1 MKKKKRYIVI
11 LVILA
16 IYVVLML
23 LVMGKDLL
31 ITSKDTATI
40 IVGDTSVWI
49 YKDEGWTNVT
59 SSSTLES
66 LSWQEYDVYLDN
78 KKAGSYYLWNSDS
91 KWYLFDEKKNAVNKE
106 GTLLA
111 FSSNYDIKV
120 KNFTSSD
127 IRNYYHVEKVLEE
140 NDLSTSSKY
149 TVATET
155 SVDIDN
161 DGQNETFYFV
171 SNAFSLDYT
180 PSKIF
185 SLVFMVKNSKIY
197 PIYTDIAP
205 NNTNNGC
212 KPYLSAVFDIDN
224 DNEYEMVISC
234 GKYSTDTP
242 ADMLYK
248 LTDEGFKII
257 ISNQ

>member
-11 LVILA
+11 LAALAVYVI
-16 IYVVLML
+16 LML
-23 LVMGKDLL
+23 LVLGKDML
-31 ITSKDTATI
+31 IKNKDTMTL

-49 YKDEGWTNVT
+49 YKDEGWTNIT
-59 SSSTLES
+59 NPSTIES
-66 LSWQEYDVYLDN
+66 LSWTNYDVYLDN
-78 KKAGSYYLWNSDS
+78 KKTGNYYLWNDRD
-91 KWYLFDEKKNAVNKE
+91 KWYLFDEKKNAITRDGN
-106 GTLLA
+106 LLA
-111 FSSNYDIKV
+111 IKANYNIKV
-120 KNFTSSD
+120 KDFNVKD
-127 IRNYYHVEKVLEE
+127 IRNYYHVEKVLEQ

-155 SVDIDN
+155 SLDIDN
-161 DGQNETFYFV
+161 DGNNETFYFV
-171 SNAFSLDYT
+171 SNAFSLDYN

-197 PIYTDIAP
+197 PMYTDIAP
-205 NNTNNGC
+205 NRSNNGC
-212 KPYLSAVFDIDN
+212 KPYLSAVIDMDK
-224 DNEYEMVISC
+224 DNKYEMIVSC
-234 GKYSTDTP
+234 GKYSTDKP